1 MPYTK
6 IDSKWITDS
15 NIKYRPINN
24 FRKKYRR
31 KSLELMPGKEI
42 LDLAPKYSLWKG
54 DLVRLQTSPL
64 WKILLRDEKTETERT
79 FADRVPD

>member
-31 KSLELMPGKEI
+31 KSLELRPGKEI
-42 LDLAPKYSLWKG
+42 LDLTQKHN
-54 DLVRLQTSPL
+54 
-64 WKILLRDEKTETERT
+64 
-79 FADRVPD
+79 